1 MADKKP
7 VLDELYNKLY
17 EFFQPRVQAAQGIG
31 QSIQQVNQPANQK
44 TDIHPI
50 SEQLADMFDPRYSTI
65 AKFTSD
71 MYSRMKKHMQETLPI
86 K

>member
-7 VLDELYNKLY
+7 VLDELYSKLQ
-17 EFFQPRVQAAQGIG
+17 EFFQPRVQAAQNIG
-31 QSIQQVNQPANQK
+31 QSAKQFNASLDQPV
-44 TDIHPI
+44 DIHPI
-50 SEQLADMFDPRYSTI
+50 SEQLADMFDPKYSNI

-71 MYSRMKKHMQETLPI
+71 MYSRMKKHMQESLP